1 MGDHH
6 LSAVDAR
13 INCDMHHIEQN
24 LDGIGSSEGLKS
36 LPPDFGRAGSSEGAM
51 RSINLIESSFHRVLV
66 MAAATSLVML
76 ALLASK
82 SYYFRTAETAIS
94 SRIDV
99 KRPAPDTA
107 AKIEETSFVTSPTI
121 DTNPFFFGTGD
132 GSNGYYAERPAETV
146 ISSRIDVK
154 QPAPDAAAKTEQT
167 SFVTSPTIDTN
178 PFFFGGLAWP
188 L

>member
-1 MGDHH
+1 
-6 LSAVDAR
+6 
-13 INCDMHHIEQN
+13 
-24 LDGIGSSEGLKS
+24 
-36 LPPDFGRAGSSEGAM
+36 M
-51 RSINLIESSFHRVLV
+51 RSINLIESTFHRVV
-66 MAAATSLVML
+66 VVAAATSLVML
-76 ALLASK
+76 ALVASK

-99 KRPAPDTA
+99 KQPAPDAA
-107 AKIEETSFVTSPTI
+107 AKTEKTSFVTSPTI

-132 GSNGYYAERPAETV
+132 GSNGYYADERPRPTAETA

-154 QPAPDAAAKTEQT
+154 QPAPDSAAKTEET